1 MAMGKAPTAVEQ
13 ADIFQLKNELIQKD
27 NDLARQDVLIKSL
40 QVKSFGPSKTTGTD
54 EAQKGENDLLK
65 MAFDNKQKE
74 YDALKDNYTRLKAD
88 NNNLVSQVTEY
99 KKSSSLQKEDA
110 KAAAEN
116 KINTLEEKIQNL
128 NADLYFAKIDCNLT
142 RADAQQ
148 IISNARQR
156 KELLSESLT
165 MLNMLA
171 ASGDAGTQKKA
182 KEKILH
188 LNHIATALHD

>member
-1 MAMGKAPTAVEQ
+1 M
-13 ADIFQLKNELIQKD
+13 D
-27 NDLARQDVLIKSL
+27 
-40 QVKSFGPSKTTGTD
+40 
-54 EAQKGENDLLK
+54 
-65 MAFDNKQKE
+65 
-74 YDALKDNYTRLKAD
+74 
-88 NNNLVSQVTEY
+88 
-99 KKSSSLQKEDA
+99 DA
-110 KAAAEN
+110 KATAEN
-116 KINTLEEKIQNL
+116 KINALQEKIQYL

-165 MLNMLA
+165 MLNTLSA
-171 ASGDAGTQKKA
+171 YGDASIQKKA